1 MKRFLLF
8 FAVAIMSLSLSA
20 QCPLTEAVDFN
31 ATDIHGTEINLFEIL
46 DGGQYVLI
54 DFFYTTCGPCNQAV
68 PFVVESYSAFGCN
81 EFDVF
86 YMEISPIDG
95 DAALQTW
102 CSTYGVEYPTIGTS
116 GNGSS
121 ICSTYGITAYPTVI
135 LIAPNHDIVIQD
147 LWPINN
153 AQTII
158 NALTAQGLEEHECG
172 GTVDPTVDISIGEVT
187 ATSVEATFTPNDA
200 CPTYHILMSTEAEMQ
215 TWMVM
220 FGKTLEE
227 LVQMWGIELHETA
240 TNVWTGQTPNTEYT
254 VYALPVDAEGTFYEL
269 QTETATTLQ
278 LGGTGISIIDIAVQV
293 IDETSVNTTATP
305 NVETAEYH
313 YGLIT
318 KEYFEEVGEEEAI
331 RLIREDGYPLYAVDE
346 WTWLNLIPNTYYYA
360 LGTGQNANGEWGE
373 TTLVDFYTS
382 TVGIETSGEKLIQLF
397 PNPANDYISVTG
409 ENISKI
415 TIYNAFGQKITE
427 YETSDSSF
435 DIPTRSYKNGIY
447 FIRINDSYTERFV
460 ISH

>member
-1 MKRFLLF
+1 
-8 FAVAIMSLSLSA
+8 
-20 QCPLTEAVDFN
+20 
-31 ATDIHGTEINLFEIL
+31 
-46 DGGQYVLI
+46 
-54 DFFYTTCGPCNQAV
+54 
-68 PFVVESYSAFGCN
+68 
-81 EFDVF
+81 
-86 YMEISPIDG
+86 
-95 DAALQTW
+95 
-102 CSTYGVEYPTIGTS
+102 
-116 GNGSS
+116 
-121 ICSTYGITAYPTVI
+121 
-135 LIAPNHDIVIQD
+135 
-147 LWPINN
+147 
-153 AQTII
+153 
-158 NALTAQGLEEHECG
+158 
-172 GTVDPTVDISIGEVT
+172 
-187 ATSVEATFTPNDA
+187 
-200 CPTYHILMSTEAEMQ
+200 MSTEAEMQ

-427 YETSDSSF
+427 YETADSSF